1 ERAGTVAR
9 EVISSLGLEME
20 MNKTKIVN
28 FEDDDFTFLGFD
40 FRHWRTSKK
49 GNRYYYIEPA
59 EKSLKE
65 FKKKIKDKTQR
76 KLTLSKEEWIKQV
89 NTVIVGKVNYYLNVY
104 KAIEVLK
111 RHDIE

>member
-1 ERAGTVAR
+1 
-9 EVISSLGLEME
+9 ME
-20 MNKTKIVN
+20 MNKTKVVN
-28 FEDDDFTFLGFD
+28 FEEDDFTFLGFD

-49 GNRYYYIEPA
+49 GKRYYYIEPT

-89 NTVIVGKVNYYLNVY
+89 NPIIIGNGTMSIF
-104 KAIEVLK
+104 
-111 RHDIE
+111 RTD